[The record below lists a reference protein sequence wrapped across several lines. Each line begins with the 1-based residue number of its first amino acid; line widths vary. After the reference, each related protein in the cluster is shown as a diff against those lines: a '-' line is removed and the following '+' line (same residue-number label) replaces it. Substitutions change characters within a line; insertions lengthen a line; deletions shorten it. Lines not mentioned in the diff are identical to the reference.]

1 MIKQTH
7 TAYIKSSHPISD
19 HLHDAT
25 TYDIN
30 LPVGVHL
37 IVGAFLMGKQTK
49 FTGLV
54 SRLSKQRQP

>member
-37 IVGAFLMGKQTK
+37 IVGGFPWANKPNLR
-49 FTGLV
+49 V
-54 SRLSKQRQP
+54 